1 MEMSHSQKQAS
12 SLRILISLAWEERR
26 KLTAAALCMGVS
38 ALATAGY
45 AYLVGPV
52 LRSLFLER
60 SDPLFDSPGVGDLS
74 RLAEEIGSLTPA
86 VIGAAIIV
94 AAAVKGAS
102 YFGYTTLTGLAGGQI
117 LHRLRTRLFRGLLY
131 LNPFSSHGGR
141 RGELIARFTV
151 DAEAVEKSI
160 SAGLVAFIRDSL
172 QIAALAGLA
181 LALDPLL
188 GMIGLVAF
196 PPAALLIVRIG
207 KQLRRRQGA
216 VHSAFGDMSTSV
228 DETVSGLQVIQSFG
242 AEKLM
247 EQRFAKRSH
256 RIFVS
261 YVKTVAVKAVSSP
274 VNELLGAGALGLTL
288 WYANSRIAAGSLTP
302 AAFIS
307 FFTALFLLYQPIKGI
322 GQAGHA
328 VQTGLAAL
336 DRLGKLLELSS
347 PVKGLPVPAD
357 DRRPG
362 QLNVLRLKN
371 IEAGYE
377 DGPSI
382 LKKVNLSIMRGTK
395 LAIVGQSGTGKT
407 TLLNVLGG
415 FLSPRRGQ
423 VLADGDPI
431 DLTPKISRDLFAAV
445 PQEPYLFDDTIRMN
459 VRCGRPSAS
468 DAEVEAACQAAGVTP
483 FALAW
488 PDKLDTIAGPGGTK
502 LSVGQRQRVCLA
514 RALVSRAPILLL
526 DEVTA
531 SLDGETELSLVK
543 QLDHY
548 LADRTVVVVTHRLAT
563 AQWADRLAILEH
575 GTISAVDTSASMFQH
590 SERLQ
595 ALFGGQV

>member
-1 MEMSHSQKQAS
+1 MSHSPKQAS
-12 SLRILISLAWEERR
+12 SLHILISLAWNEHR
-26 KLTAAALCMGVS
+26 KLAAAALCMGIS

-52 LRSLFLER
+52 LRSLFLGR
-60 SDPLFDSPGVGDLS
+60 NDTLFYSPGVGNLS
-74 RLAEEIGSLTPA
+74 RLAEDIGSLPPA
-86 VIGAAIIV
+86 AIGAAIVI

-131 LNPFSSHGGR
+131 LNPFSSHGSR

-151 DAEAVEKSI
+151 DAEAVERSI
-160 SAGLVAFIRDSL
+160 GQGLVAFIRDSL
-172 QIAALAGLA
+172 QIFALAGLA
-181 LALDPLL
+181 LALDPYL
-188 GMIGLVAF
+188 GIIGLVAF
-196 PPAALLIVRIG
+196 PPVALLIVRIG
-207 KQLRRRQGA
+207 NRLRKRQGA
-216 VHSAFGDMSTSV
+216 LHSAFGEMSTSV

-247 EQRFAKRSH
+247 EQRFAKRSY

-261 YVKTVAVKAVSSP
+261 SVKAVTVKAVSSP
-274 VNELLGAGALGLTL
+274 INELLGAGALGLTL

-328 VQTGLAAL
+328 VQSGLAAL

-347 PVKGLPVPAD
+347 PVNRLPVSAD
-357 DRRPG
+357 DTPPG
-362 QLNVLRLKN
+362 HRKVLRLKH
-371 IEAGYE
+371 IEVGYA
-377 DGPSI
+377 DGPSV
-382 LKKVNLSIMRGTK
+382 LKNVDLTIEQGTK
-395 LAIVGQSGTGKT
+395 LAIVGKSGTGKS

-415 FLSPRRGQ
+415 FLTPRSGQ
-423 VLADGDPI
+423 VVADGYPI
-431 DLTPKISRDLFAAV
+431 DLTPEISRDLFAAV

-459 VRCGRPSAS
+459 VRCGRPEAL
-468 DAEVEAACQAAGVTP
+468 DAEVEAACRAAGVTP
-483 FALAW
+483 FAHTW
-488 PDKLDTIAGPGGTK
+488 PERLDTIAGPGGSN

-531 SLDGETELSLVK
+531 SLDGETELTLVK
-543 QLDHY
+543 QLDRF

-563 AQWADRLAILEH
+563 AQWADRVAILEH
-575 GTISAVDTSASMFQH
+575 GTISAVDTSASMFEQNQ
-590 SERLQ
+590 RLLT
-595 ALFGGQV
+595 LFGGQV